1 MDNETEKQIAQIL
14 AELREIDDSIIKGLM
29 IIHEKLDLL
38 IRK

>member
-1 MDNETEKQIAQIL
+1 MDEKTEKQIAQIL